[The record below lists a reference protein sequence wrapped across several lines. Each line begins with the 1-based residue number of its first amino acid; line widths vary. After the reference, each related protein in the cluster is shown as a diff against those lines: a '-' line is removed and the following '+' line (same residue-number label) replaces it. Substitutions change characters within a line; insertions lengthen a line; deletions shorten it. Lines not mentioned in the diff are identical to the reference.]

1 MPDDYHRREVEARPE
16 DIIKTI
22 FNAIDRSPR
31 KPKKLIDAETKKK
44 RQAEEKESRANR
56 DKLRRATRKA
66 LGLCTRCGD
75 NPPVEGK
82 RMCDECQEQ
91 GRNYLKGV

>member
-1 MPDDYHRREVEARPE
+1 MSEDYHRIEVEVRVE
-16 DIIKTI
+16 DLLNNI
-22 FNAIDRSPR
+22 FNAIERGPR
-31 KPKKLIDAETKKK
+31 KPKRLISAEEKKK
-44 RQAEEKESRANR
+44 KQQEEKESRAAR

-66 LGLCTRCGD
+66 FGLCTRCGV
-75 NPPVEGK
+75 NKPAEGK